1 MANYVRFKMILQPQR
16 RPPFPHDVSW
26 GISPRTCLVEGSREG
41 PWSPLACPTPPL
53 LRWKCNINEQN
64 WTKYKHVDWR
74 RWLCSV
80 FMMTWRCNNNNI
92 SDMSHR
98 SPALLDWQLSLTGLS
113 ELYRVLTPVITL
125 FNVNLLLSP
134 LVHRTIYKMQNNV
147 VKSSSVQLSNC
158 TASVYNVCVYSSGT
172 PILSPCHTCMYQWQ
186 LSGWTLTT
194 VTSHP
199 VTSHQV
205 TSAVYQQVETCY

>member
-1 MANYVRFKMILQPQR
+1 MQTDADDCVQCLWWRDGVITTTY
-16 RPPFPHDVSW
+16 
-26 GISPRTCLVEGSREG
+26 RTCHNVTSESCPAGLTAVTDWTVRAVQS
-41 PWSPLACPTPPL
+41 PHSSHHTVQCKSSPLT
-53 LRWKCNINEQN
+53 
-64 WTKYKHVDWR
+64 
-74 RWLCSV
+74 S
-80 FMMTWRCNNNNI
+80 
-92 SDMSHR
+92 
-98 SPALLDWQLSLTGLS
+98 
-113 ELYRVLTPVITL
+113 
-125 FNVNLLLSP
+125 
-134 LVHRTIYKMQNNV
+134 RTQDHLNKMQNNV
-147 VKSSSVQLSNC
+147 VKSSSVQWSYC